1 MNVIELGLTERA
13 EQDTWRLLSTTQ
25 PDGGWHPDL
34 GPGLEEL
41 AEGMSAI
48 SHAWNH
54 GDLYLL
60 RDRLEPLAQQAGA
73 LGLNRIARVAHTT
86 QRLTHSDDAPALAAN
101 AARLMRLG
109 RALFEDACRHSD
121 QV

>member
-1 MNVIELGLTERA
+1 MNVVELGFSERA
-13 EQDTWRLLSTTQ
+13 ERDTWRMLGATQ

-34 GPGLEEL
+34 GPGLQDL
-41 AEGMSAI
+41 AEGMSAL
-48 SHAWNH
+48 SHAWH
-54 GDLYLL
+54 EDDMDLL
-60 RDRLEPLAQQAGA
+60 RETLVPMAVQASR

-86 QRLTHSDDAPALAAN
+86 QRLSLEGQSPALAAN

-109 RALFEDACRHSD
+109 RTLFEDVCRPRD